1 MRLHPT
7 SIALLWLIVVATPV
21 AAQESLR
28 VPLDRIVAIV
38 GETPIALSRVDE
50 QLQVFESQGGEIPND
65 ADSLRQLKLSVLEQL
80 IDDELLIQAAEKD
93 TLVQITE
100 EEVQS
105 AVEEAMNNLREQVPS
120 RIDFEREVQAI
131 GFKGLDDYR
140 VWLAEQQRRQILTSV
155 YKQELRQRGQF
166 IPIPPTESEL
176 RDYFESTRSQ
186 HPKRPAT
193 VTYRQ
198 IAVPAFADPVELRK
212 AERRADSLVLRL
224 RGGED
229 FGALARQ
236 FSADPA
242 SAEQGGRLGWV
253 RRGQGL
259 VKEFEDLAFRLR
271 PGVVSSPL
279 LTPFGFHIIEVERS
293 EPASIQVR
301 HILIAPKITDEQKE
315 VARKRAEGAK
325 EALEQGL
332 SFDSL
337 SRSYHD
343 RTEDRFLEDVPID
356 AIFPQYK
363 DAFAVAEPGDILGP
377 FEIDRGLDRALY
389 PVIVFQER
397 REEGTA
403 SFADLEDRMRSTLA
417 ENNALKRLLDSLRAS
432 TYVDIRL

>member
-1 MRLHPT
+1 MQLRQLR
-7 SIALLWLIVVATPV
+7 IALLGLIVIATPV
-21 AAQESLR
+21 VAQEGLR
-28 VPLDRIVAIV
+28 VPVDRIVAIV
-38 GETPIALSRVDE
+38 GETPITLSRMDE
-50 QLQVFESQGGEIPND
+50 QLQVFLTQGGELPTD
-65 ADSLRQLKLSVLEQL
+65 ADSLRQLRLSVLEQL
-80 IDDELLIQAAEKD
+80 VDDELIIQAAERD

-105 AVEEAMNNLREQVPS
+105 AVEEAMKNLREQVPS
-120 RIDFEREVQAI
+120 ELDFQREVQAI
-131 GFKGLDDYR
+131 GFKSLDDYR

-155 YKQELRQRGQF
+155 YMQELRQRGQF

-212 AERRADSLVLRL
+212 AEQRADSLVLRL

-229 FGALARQ
+229 FGALALQ
-236 FSADPA
+236 FSADSG
-242 SAEQGGRLGWV
+242 SAQQGGRLGWV

-301 HILIAPKITDEQKE
+301 HILIAPTITDEQQAA
-315 VARKRAEGAK
+315 ARKRAEAAK
-325 EALEQGL
+325 GALEQGL

-337 SRSYHD
+337 SRSFHD
-343 RTEDRFLEDVPID
+343 RTEERFLEDVPVD
-356 AIFPQYK
+356 ALSLQLRE
-363 DAFAVAEPGDILGP
+363 AFATAKPGDILGP
-377 FEIDRGLDRALY
+377 FERDRGLGRVLY

-397 REEGTA
+397 RAEGTA
-403 SFADLEDRMRSTLA
+403 SFEDLEDRMRSSLA
-417 ENNALKRLLDSLRAS
+417 ENNALKRLLDSLRSS
-432 TYVDIRL
+432 TYVDVRL